1 MSVRLTVND
10 KELNAALGKAT
21 AEGMAM
27 ATQYY
32 HSELKRAVNQP
43 NTGTRVKVKRQ
54 TAGGNTTSRT
64 VYDNPSKPGEAP
76 RKRTGFG
83 QRGIVREI
91 DRPKIMARVG
101 VTANAI
107 YMYYLELGTKHI
119 ARRPWLMA
127 TLKKKKATM
136 AKLFTANSQKQI
148 PNT

>member
-1 MSVRLTVND
+1 VSVRLKVND
-10 KELNAALGKAT
+10 KQLNAALENAT
-21 AEGMAM
+21 ADGMAM

-32 HSELKRAVNQP
+32 HSELKRAVNRP

-54 TAGGNTTSRT
+54 TAGGNKTSRT
-64 VYDNPSKPGEAP
+64 IYNNPSNPGEAP

-91 DRPKIMARVG
+91 DRQKIMARVG
-101 VTANAI
+101 VTKNAI

-127 TLKKKKATM
+127 TLKKKKQVM
-136 AKLFTANSQKQI
+136 AKLFTTKSRKQV
-148 PNT
+148 PKT